1 MKLRIKN
8 IGKIKE
14 ANIEIDGIAVIA
26 GENNSGKSTI
36 SKSLYAMFDGFH
48 NIDNRIKNERQ
59 QSLAEMLDR
68 VYQNASDVIFGNV
81 EGADVARLLI
91 DNIVKYRD
99 NAKLTKEEILD
110 QYMSDEFIEDIEK
123 MSDELENIMPEVM
136 EVLNISDDVLF
147 RRVLTRAF
155 TAEFSG
161 QINNVYNEQEGEVE
175 LEIKNTKLNVII
187 KNNIVDKIENRIDLR
202 VEPIYFDNPFIMDEQ
217 NYIYRMTDLRAY
229 NDHKSSLRRK
239 IFKADD
245 NASIVNEILAINK
258 LEKIYSK
265 INEVCSGEI
274 IRGRN
279 TVYKERGMEKGLYMK
294 NISSGLKTFAMLKML
309 LINGTI
315 EKNGTIILDEPEIH
329 LHPQWQLVFAELIV
343 LIQKEFGV
351 HILLNTHSPYFLQ
364 AIEVYAAKYEM
375 ADKCKYYL
383 SSLVDEQSVIEDVTD
398 NIEKVYSKLAKPFQI
413 LENERYSE

>member
-14 ANIEIDGIAVIA
+14 ANIQIDGIAVIA
-26 GENNSGKSTI
+26 GENNSGKSTV

-59 QSLAEMLDR
+59 QSLADMLDR
-68 VYQNASDVIFGNV
+68 VYQNATDVLFGNV
-81 EGADVARLLI
+81 EGADIAKLLI
-91 DNIVKYRD
+91 DNIVKYRN
-99 NAKLTKEEILD
+99 NAKLTKDEILA
-110 QYMSDEFIEDIEK
+110 QYMLDEFIKDIEN
-123 MSDELENIMPEVM
+123 MSDELENVMPEVM

-175 LEIKNTKLNVII
+175 LEIKNTKLNVKI
-187 KNNIVDKIENRIDLR
+187 KNNIVDKIDNRIDLR

-217 NYIYRMTDLRAY
+217 NYIYRMADSRAY

-274 IRGRN
+274 IRGRS
-279 TVYKERGMEKGLYMK
+279 TVYKERGMEKGLNMK

-351 HILLNTHSPYFLQ
+351 HVLLNTHSPYFLQ
-364 AIEVYAAKYEM
+364 AIEVYAAKYEI

>member
-1 MKLRIKN
+1 
-8 IGKIKE
+8 
-14 ANIEIDGIAVIA
+14 
-26 GENNSGKSTI
+26 
-36 SKSLYAMFDGFH
+36 
-48 NIDNRIKNERQ
+48 
-59 QSLAEMLDR
+59 
-68 VYQNASDVIFGNV
+68 
-81 EGADVARLLI
+81 
-91 DNIVKYRD
+91 
-99 NAKLTKEEILD
+99 
-110 QYMSDEFIEDIEK
+110 
-123 MSDELENIMPEVM
+123 
-136 EVLNISDDVLF
+136 
-147 RRVLTRAF
+147 
-155 TAEFSG
+155 
-161 QINNVYNEQEGEVE
+161 
-175 LEIKNTKLNVII
+175 
-187 KNNIVDKIENRIDLR
+187 
-202 VEPIYFDNPFIMDEQ
+202 
-217 NYIYRMTDLRAY
+217 MTDLRAY

-398 NIEKVYSKLAKPFQI
+398 NIEKVYSKLEKPFQI